1 MKGFKFFAVSGLLV
15 LGALAA
21 LPARGQATNMPPSA
35 VKTKTPVP
43 HPAHRREI
51 LQALQLT
58 DTQRQQIEDCRAAY
72 RKKMAELNGQLQVK
86 QVELENEMDQ
96 ADPDQDKLAELT
108 QSIGD
113 LLGQRLLERAQAKI
127 TIEKQILTP
136 QQADQLKMLQ
146 LDSSSDP
153 DDNI

>member
-1 MKGFKFFAVSGLLV
+1 MKGSKFFAAAGSMLIMGLM
-15 LGALAA
+15 A
-21 LPARGQATNMPPSA
+21 LPVLAQATNMPAA
-35 VKTKTPVP
+35 VKTKTPSP

-51 LQALQLT
+51 LEALQLT
-58 DTQRQQIEDCRAAY
+58 DNQRQQIQDCRAAY

-96 ADPDQDKLAELT
+96 AEPDQDKLADLT

-146 LDSSSDP
+146 LDSTADS